1 MPFSAL
7 STKNKMNFVLVPCT
21 RSSLFLSF
29 LHSIFSVHCLS
40 FRVHLCT
47 SHHPIC
53 SIWLVS
59 RIVSMF
65 HYYSIICYILV
76 PHSPFFLSI
85 RLDSINRYIYFSLKK
100 FTRSRNEMH
109 VLHLVCIVVTRQ
121 CTCQRN
127 IIISFQSTDIM
138 H

>member
-1 MPFSAL
+1 
-7 STKNKMNFVLVPCT
+7 MNFVLVPCT

-29 LHSIFSVHCLS
+29 LNCILSVHCLS

-59 RIVSMF
+59 RIASMF
-65 HYYSIICYILV
+65 HYYFIICFILV
-76 PHSPFFLSI
+76 PYSSVLLSI
-85 RLDSINRYIYFSLKK
+85 RLDSINTYIFLKLFFS
-100 FTRSRNEMH
+100 RSENEMH
-109 VLHLVCIVVTRQ
+109 VFHLVCIVVTSQ
-121 CTCQRN
+121 CTCQKN
-127 IIISFQSTDIM
+127 IIIFFQSTDIM